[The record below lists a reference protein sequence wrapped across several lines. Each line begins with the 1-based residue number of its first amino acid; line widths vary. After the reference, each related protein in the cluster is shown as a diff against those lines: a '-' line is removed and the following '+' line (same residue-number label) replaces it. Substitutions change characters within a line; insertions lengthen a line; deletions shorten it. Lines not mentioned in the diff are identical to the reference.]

1 MQFNTTMVWSCQAAS
16 PETNGRHIKI
26 TSIFLSLSLIHIYT
40 ISVFSVNVTI
50 RKDVTDYFNSTG
62 LNLDS
67 TGFHVEIP
75 VEKIEKGH
83 YNIGLYI
90 VRGNQI
96 GMMYSDKYI
105 DIGK

>member
-1 MQFNTTMVWSCQAAS
+1 M
-16 PETNGRHIKI
+16 
-26 TSIFLSLSLIHIYT
+26 
-40 ISVFSVNVTI
+40 TI

>member
-1 MQFNTTMVWSCQAAS
+1 LTDNICTISGWGWLDGMNSD
-16 PETNGRHIKI
+16 
-26 TSIFLSLSLIHIYT
+26 SLKTYILLKKNDT

-75 VEKIEKGH
+75 AEKIEKGH